1 MVVLG
6 DSRLSEE
13 QAKLV
18 ILVVLVVLVVLGVLV
33 GQQASRQ
40 SGRAVT
46 WGVEG
51 RFLTCISGTSLAS
64 LKESGYGG
72 RV

>member
-40 SGRAVT
+40 AG
-46 WGVEG
+46 
-51 RFLTCISGTSLAS
+51 
-64 LKESGYGG
+64 
-72 RV
+72 

>member
-1 MVVLG
+1 MVSGLWTSGRAGVSNGRRSMVVLG

-40 SGRAVT
+40 SG
-46 WGVEG
+46 
-51 RFLTCISGTSLAS
+51 
-64 LKESGYGG
+64 
-72 RV
+72 